1 MVRGKDSTAALEN
14 TESIAGAVDVSGFW
28 QFPLEDEL
36 VVARPGVEGLFFFNS
51 TARLLWEER
60 RRGAS
65 AAEAARTF
73 ADLFGIPTE
82 RAQRDIEDL
91 LAGWSAGILA
101 PLKEGGTG
109 GHAMP
114 PERPGG
120 AADAVPVDCVVN
132 GKRFRVVLEAGDLVE
147 EIAPRLAG
155 LSVAGAPHERPD
167 VTFTLANGEDR
178 VLVFRDDVLIAR
190 EEKTAGARAI
200 LLQEMTRACDPARD
214 VRAILHA
221 GACGTDTRAVLLAGA
236 SQAGKSTLCAAL
248 MARGLRCYGDDSAV
262 LHGDFQVAGMPFPLT
277 LRKSSWPIL
286 ESLIRREQLRI
297 HTRYGVE
304 VGYLDSN
311 LPAGASP
318 AAPVE
323 ALLFVEYQPHA
334 AAVMK
339 PLPVFET
346 LLRLR
351 GSGFW
356 IEHTRAD
363 IARFLEW
370 LTRLPRFSLTYSRLD
385 EAADAVADLLAR

>member
-1 MVRGKDSTAALEN
+1 MVRGKDSAAALEN
-14 TESIAGAVDVSGFW
+14 TDSMPGALDASGFW
-28 QFPLEDEL
+28 QYPLEDEL
-36 VVARPGVEGLFFFNS
+36 VVARPGLEGLFFFNS

-60 RRGAS
+60 SRGAS
-65 AAEAARTF
+65 VAEAVRTF
-73 ADLFGIPTE
+73 ADLFGIPPDL
-82 RAQRDIEDL
+82 AQRDIEGL

-101 PLKEGGTG
+101 PLQDCAPA
-109 GHAMP
+109 GHAVP
-114 PERPGG
+114 PAQPG
-120 AADAVPVDCVVN
+120 AAADIVPIDCVVN
-132 GKRFRVVLEAGDLVE
+132 GKRFRVVLDAGDLVE

-155 LSVAGAPHERPD
+155 LRVAYAPNQCPD
-167 VTFTLANGEDR
+167 VTFALTNGEDR
-178 VLVFRDDVLIAR
+178 VFVFRDGVLIAR

-200 LLQEMTRACDPARD
+200 LLQEMTRACDPARA

-221 GACGTDTRAVLLAGA
+221 GACGTDTGSVLLAGA

-262 LHGDFQVAGMPFPLT
+262 IDGDFHVAGMPFPLT
-277 LRKSSWPIL
+277 LRKSSWPVL
-286 ESLIRREQLRI
+286 ERLIRREQLRI
-297 HTRYGVE
+297 HTRYGME

-318 AAPVE
+318 AVPVK

-334 AAVMK
+334 AAVTK